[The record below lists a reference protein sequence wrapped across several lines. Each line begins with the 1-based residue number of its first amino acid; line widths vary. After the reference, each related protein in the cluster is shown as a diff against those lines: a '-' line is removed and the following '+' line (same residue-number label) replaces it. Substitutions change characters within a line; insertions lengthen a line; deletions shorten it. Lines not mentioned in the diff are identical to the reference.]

1 MAAKT
6 ITLGRD
12 SSNTK
17 VYNKGDISSKHA
29 KITLIGTNEY
39 EVEDLDSTNG
49 TYVNGYRIK
58 KAKISGND
66 QLRLSMDTIVDVP
79 ALFGAKLP
87 FPPMPKKNSP
97 KDFTNEFAQL
107 KEIYDNYKAERAKIT
122 IDYNRRT
129 GLVRGVLTS
138 VPMVAIMFIAMGMGQ
153 DGEQKI
159 RNSLGMSMM
168 LLMTLGS
175 TLASYFTS
183 DNSKMLAKLD
193 ELDENFGI
201 RYVCPNPDCLHQ
213 LNGQAWN
220 ILHSTGECPKC
231 RAIYNKNKLKNI

>member
-12 SSNTK
+12 TSNTK

-29 KITLIGTNEY
+29 KITLIGNNEY

-87 FPPMPKKNSP
+87 FPPMPQKNSP

-107 KEIYDNYKAERAKIT
+107 GD
-122 IDYNRRT
+122 
-129 GLVRGVLTS
+129 
-138 VPMVAIMFIAMGMGQ
+138 
-153 DGEQKI
+153 I
-159 RNSLGMSMM
+159 R
-168 LLMTLGS
+168 
-175 TLASYFTS
+175 
-183 DNSKMLAKLD
+183 
-193 ELDENFGI
+193 
-201 RYVCPNPDCLHQ
+201 
-213 LNGQAWN
+213 
-220 ILHSTGECPKC
+220 
-231 RAIYNKNKLKNI
+231 